1 MATSLRTKRRIFD
14 LNRIILSM
22 LNKASNFDH
31 KYDIS
36 FSPTQ
41 YLLIKILIIRITTVP
56 RNVLNLLDNDQT
68 LCTRTIGIVNMFNS
82 TKTDLSSFRSQ

>member
-1 MATSLRTKRRIFD
+1 
-14 LNRIILSM
+14 M

-41 YLLIKILIIRITTVP
+41 YIRNYMLLELWRMRAIQLQAMLFADDMIIVAETE
-56 RNVLNLLDNDQT
+56 
-68 LCTRTIGIVNMFNS
+68 
-82 TKTDLSSFRSQ
+82 